1 MRKFRKRL
9 IRLLAGNMPVI
20 LNVTI
25 VADELIK
32 ATESDIFI
40 DKSNIYYTNK
50 VLGGN
55 RSDQS

>member
-1 MRKFRKRL
+1 MKNIRKRL

-32 ATESDIFI
+32 AAESDIFV
-40 DKSNIYYTNK
+40 DKSNIYYTDK
-50 VLGGN
+50 ALGGYQN
-55 RSDQS
+55 G